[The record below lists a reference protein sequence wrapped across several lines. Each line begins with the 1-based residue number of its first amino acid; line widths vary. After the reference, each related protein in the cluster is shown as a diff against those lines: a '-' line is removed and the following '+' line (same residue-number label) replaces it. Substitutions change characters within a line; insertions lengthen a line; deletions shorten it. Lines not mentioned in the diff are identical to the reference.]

1 MRGRRLLQLLRSPS
15 RAEPIAFL
23 LVLAVLAQ
31 LWFVAPLALAM
42 SSTGASAS
50 APCHT
55 DDEHGIPRPPASHN
69 HAQCLLCTGGVGPL
83 LATPT
88 LPVLAAPAPRQIE
101 EPAPVAA
108 PREAVAAASYRSRAP
123 PSFV

>member
-1 MRGRRLLQLLRSPS
+1 MRGRRFLQLLRSPS
-15 RAEPIAFL
+15 RAEPIAFA

-42 SSTGASAS
+42 SSAAASAR

-55 DDEHGIPRPPASHN
+55 DDERGVPASPASHN

-83 LATPT
+83 LATPALT
-88 LPVLAAPAPRQIE
+88 FLADPAPRQIE
-101 EPAPVAA
+101 EPAPAAA
-108 PREAVAAASYRSRAP
+108 PREAVAAHFYRSRAP
-123 PSFV
+123 PSLD

>member
-15 RAEPIAFL
+15 RAEPIAFVL
-23 LVLAVLAQ
+23 ILAVLAQ
-31 LWFVAPLALAM
+31 LWFVTPLALAM
-42 SSTGASAS
+42 SSADASAS
-50 APCHT
+50 PPCHT
-55 DDEHGIPRPPASHN
+55 DDEHGVPAPASHD

-101 EPAPVAA
+101 EPAPAA
-108 PREAVAAASYRSRAP
+108 VTREALAAHSYRSRAP
-123 PSFV
+123 PSPV